1 MKRLF
6 LLILLFIAAC
16 KTTSEDLSILE
27 KSSCNLA
34 CWNGVVAGQTSEDD
48 LLKILENLPD
58 VDPETIRTTNQAW
71 NIFDNQIYFSFHQG
85 WTLSQRPKLRG
96 EAYITNNIVS
106 ELTFCGDILITMGE
120 IVKQIGE
127 PESIISGN
135 NFYGGRTVILVHS
148 QKGVSFWYTTELDE
162 LEITPDTRIGCLRV
176 FDPLLYEE
184 MLEAKFF
191 SNGYYNAEETLKVM
205 YSWDG
210 YGNLDEK
217 YPPRQP

>member
-1 MKRLF
+1 LP
-6 LLILLFIAAC
+6 
-16 KTTSEDLSILE
+16 
-27 KSSCNLA
+27 
-34 CWNGVVAGQTSEDD
+34 CWNGIVAGQTTEGD

-58 VDPETIRTTNQAW
+58 IDPETIRATNQAW

-85 WTLSQRPKLRG
+85 WTFSQRPNLKG
-96 EAYITNNIVS
+96 EASIKNNTVS
-106 ELTFCGDILITMGE
+106 DFIICGDVHTTMGE
-120 IVKQIGE
+120 LVEQIGE

-148 QKGVSFWYTTELDE
+148 QKGVEFWYTTELDQ
-162 LEITPDTRIGCLRV
+162 LEITPDIQISCLKI

-184 MLEAKFF
+184 MLEAKLF
-191 SNGYYNAEETLKVM
+191 SNGYYNAEETLRVM